1 MNKIIAA
8 KAMQRLLATI
18 DTYPDEHW
26 RDGLAMDAYRMADAM
41 LKARD
46 ACFGKESSNG
56 HWC

>member
-46 ACFGKESSNG
+46 ACFGKENKA
-56 HWC
+56 